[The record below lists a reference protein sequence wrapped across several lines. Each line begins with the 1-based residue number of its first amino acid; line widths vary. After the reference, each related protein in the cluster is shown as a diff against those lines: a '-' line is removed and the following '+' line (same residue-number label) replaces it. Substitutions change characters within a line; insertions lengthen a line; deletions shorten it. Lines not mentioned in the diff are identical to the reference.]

1 MTDYSNMTRGEA
13 VERCI
18 TLEALLETACADLI
32 DAGRMIERYEH
43 PSMRP
48 LTEQNFRTYSSARR
62 IEAKYRKQFGP
73 SQTQQE
79 QKP

>member
-18 TLEALLETACADLI
+18 GLERLLRNCRLELNAWMRSHGQDIETKEIILAI
-32 DAGRMIERYEH
+32 DAA
-43 PSMRP
+43 
-48 LTEQNFRTYSSARR
+48 L
-62 IEAKYRKQFGP
+62 AK
-73 SQTQQE
+73 QE